1 MAASTRVPH
10 LSVDERQAWGKE
22 ARNQA
27 PVSTHT
33 GWMPATDRPD
43 PVALLEEHAWQTP
56 GRHPRDTLHDDL
68 APGDL
73 GTMHG
78 HDRHH
83 GHARVG
89 QDHGGLVG
97 LERHRLQGWG

>member
-27 PVSTHT
+27 PLSTHT

-43 PVALLEEHAWQTP
+43 PVALLEEHAWQAP
-56 GRHPRDTLHDDL
+56 GCHYRHPVGDHL
-68 APGDL
+68 APRNRGAV
-73 GTMHG
+73 HG
-78 HDRHH
+78 HDGHH

-89 QDHGGLVG
+89 QDLGGLVDF
-97 LERHRLQGWG
+97 EVRRP